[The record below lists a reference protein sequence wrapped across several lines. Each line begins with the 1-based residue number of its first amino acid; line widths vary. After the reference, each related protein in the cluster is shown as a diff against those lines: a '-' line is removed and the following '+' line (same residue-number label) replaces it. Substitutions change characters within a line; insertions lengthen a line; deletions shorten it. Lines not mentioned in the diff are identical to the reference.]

1 MADTFHPVVE
11 HNARFERLEKVAEN
25 VNEKLQKGGER
36 IAKLEASASSMHKR
50 MDAREGEIKAISEL
64 AHSVKYIADEMKGM
78 KKTQEEQGKAIL
90 TLQRTPGDT
99 AIKYWHVFV
108 VSLITGFGGMAVT
121 YFALAMRP

>member
-1 MADTFHPVVE
+1 MEHPIAE
-11 HNARFERLEKVAEN
+11 HNGRFERLEKTLEGIHG
-25 VNEKLQKGGER
+25 KLQKGGER
-36 IAKLEASASSMHKR
+36 IAKLESSSSSIHKR
-50 MDAREGEIKAISEL
+50 MDEREREIKAVSEL

-90 TLQRTPGDT
+90 TLQRSPGDT

-121 YFALAMRP
+121 YFALVMRP